1 MIAKVIVTLSWA
13 ALGFAMAAG
22 VLAAFGALL
31 HLFALASGLLR
42 GFRHDDAADD
52 RRQATHLLAAAGIC
66 ALVAAAVG
74 GIVLLIASF
83 Q

>member
-1 MIAKVIVTLSWA
+1 MIANVIVTLSWA

-22 VLAAFGALL
+22 IFVGFGALL
-31 HLFALASGLLR
+31 HLLALANGLLR

-52 RRQATHLLAAAGIC
+52 RRHATQMLAAAGIC
-66 ALVAAAVG
+66 ALIAAAVG
-74 GIVLLIASF
+74 GVVLLIASF